1 MTYDRIDY
9 LETVFGGMTIGR
21 YLNAILSQFMTKDKL
36 VEITTFFEKRPI
48 KQAERSIA
56 QGLETIKTATEL
68 INRDSDAIKQ
78 FMTKDKLDEITTFFE
93 KRPIKQA
100 E

>member
-36 VEITTFFEKRPI
+36 DEITAFFEKRPI

-56 QGLETIKTATEL
+56 QGKLSLIVKSFSFIFFLGLETIKTASEL
-68 INRDSDAIKQ
+68 INRDGDAIKQ
-78 FMTKDKLDEITTFFE
+78 YF
-93 KRPIKQA
+93 Q
-100 E
+100 

>member
-36 VEITTFFEKRPI
+36 DEITAFFEKRPI

-56 QGLETIKTATEL
+56 QG
-68 INRDSDAIKQ
+68 
-78 FMTKDKLDEITTFFE
+78 KLSIQTMILSPLLFRLGNNQNCIRADQS
-93 KRPIKQA
+93 RW
-100 E
+100 